1 LKLKFI
7 DPMECVAVSKLPDGP
22 DWIYEI
28 KLDGYR
34 AEAIRTADGV
44 EFYSRNGKSLAKKFP
59 YIVEALSDLPAD
71 TIVDGELVA
80 LDDLGRP
87 VFNLLQNFKGEA
99 ARIRY
104 FAFDLLRLKDR
115 DLTSL
120 PLIERKSLLVEVIG
134 ENDRVKIS
142 EHMEVLANTMLA
154 AIKEQGLEGVVAK
167 RKDSVYEPG
176 LRTGAWSK
184 IRVNLGRE
192 FVIGGYIPGPHG
204 LDSIV
209 VGYHRDDELIYVARV
224 RNGFCSCESASCVS
238 ANQKFGGT
246 RVPLRKAARG
256 PKGSLGRGRDDGED
270 EGMRMGSTGVGSTDT
285 LPRMD

>member
-1 LKLKFI
+1 
-7 DPMECVAVSKLPDGP
+7 MECLAVSKLPDGP

-34 AEAIRTADGV
+34 AEAIRTAGGV

-87 VFNLLQNFKGEA
+87 AFNLLQNFKGEA

-104 FAFDLLRLKDR
+104 FAFDLLRLKGR

-154 AIKEQGLEGVVAK
+154 AIKV
-167 RKDSVYEPG
+167 
-176 LRTGAWSK
+176 
-184 IRVNLGRE
+184 
-192 FVIGGYIPGPHG
+192 
-204 LDSIV
+204 
-209 VGYHRDDELIYVARV
+209 
-224 RNGFCSCESASCVS
+224 
-238 ANQKFGGT
+238 
-246 RVPLRKAARG
+246 
-256 PKGSLGRGRDDGED
+256 
-270 EGMRMGSTGVGSTDT
+270 
-285 LPRMD
+285 